1 MRREGTVATQNKTET
16 GLVAGV
22 WLDLTIVNSGKS
34 HSSPPPPDDGE

>member
-22 WLDLTIVNSGKS
+22 WLDLTITLLSSLVNHIVTSAS
-34 HSSPPPPDDGE
+34 R